1 ISSQVGLVPAGQ
13 LTLGGAEYRTE
24 KPCSRLS
31 LSGNPP
37 APSFQAHWLMS
48 SGSLDPPPVKILL
61 FGFGSAFQD
70 TAVAPLVTAVVPQ
83 PATPPPVTWL
93 QTLSQSSSAA
103 GVPAVF
109 VLVWAS
115 PSSWKMPVSCTAC
128 AAYGISNVRTIAA
141 MMGSAKERRTRRI
154 PAAPLACVIAFSPAS
169 SDFPVAGRLA
179 AAPSPPPLGTFALP
193 CASHLL
199 RRH

>member
-1 ISSQVGLVPAGQ
+1 MSSQVGLPPEGQ
-13 LTLGGAEYRTE
+13 FVLGGAEYRAA

-31 LSGNPP
+31 LSGSPP

-48 SGSLDPPPVKILL
+48 IGSLDPPPVKMLL
-61 FGFGSAFQD
+61 FGFGSAVQD

-83 PATPPPVTWL
+83 PARPPPVTWL

-109 VLVWAS
+109 VLVCAS

-128 AAYGISNVRTIAA
+128 AAYGTNNVRTIAA
-141 MMGSAKERRTRRI
+141 MRATTRERLTRLI
-154 PAAPLACVIAFSPAS
+154 LVAPLPCVIAFSLRL
-169 SDFPVAGRLA
+169 SDFSGRRA
-179 AAPSPPPLGTFALP
+179 TGGSA
-193 CASHLL
+193 
-199 RRH
+199 